1 MKDTVLRNVYETT
14 CSRCHRKFQVHRYI
28 HRLEIHELD
37 IDDFRPWATMGI
49 DLCYQCMNAVK
60 EFVFGKDE
68 EDTYLEKTDA

>member
-1 MKDTVLRNVYETT
+1 MKDKVLRNVYETT

-37 IDDFRPWATMGI
+37 IDDFRPWSTMGI
-49 DLCYQCMNAVK
+49 DLCYQCMNSVK

-68 EDTYLEKTDA
+68 EDTYLEESDG